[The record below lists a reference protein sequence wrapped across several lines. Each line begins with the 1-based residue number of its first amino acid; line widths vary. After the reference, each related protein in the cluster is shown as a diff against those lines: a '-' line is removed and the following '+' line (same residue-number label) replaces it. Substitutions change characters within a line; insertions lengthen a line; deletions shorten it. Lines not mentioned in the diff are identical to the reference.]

1 MSNVVPFTPRAET
14 GGWSAGERARLSE
27 LADRLA
33 ADGIHVRV
41 VYGATDAGDPWCVIT
56 DEFDEV
62 LVHVARINGQF
73 VIHDAAADVV
83 EEDDTLWTAVDRL
96 LGADWRDG
104 QGEVVVPMAA
114 RQAQSVIA
122 LVVAAAFFDM
132 TAQAHETPESASHD
146 TGAGALAAF
155 ATAAVLAAPAAA
167 EEHQRFERLAA
178 PADDTAPGDSAT
190 MTAAEEA
197 PKAQAPTDEIKPVL
211 TGADGPPAETPVLV
225 AQAQAIPLQGGDGVN
240 LLVGGAGDDSLNG
253 GVGAD
258 HLVGDAGD
266 DTLSGGGAGPG
277 QADLL
282 DGGDGNDQIHLGAQV
297 VAIGGAGDDTFV
309 LEIAQAPETPQQ
321 HDFGV
326 ILDFTVGDRLA
337 GADGQI
343 VNVISATVQDDV
355 LSGLRGFNFTGH
367 LPPPLPGF
375 RVEVDVDGDNQGDGF
390 LTVAGTGAAG
400 LLAHLPGGVL
410 PPPAPADQTDLV
422 VSTSPVA
429 PPQGDFLLG

>member
-1 MSNVVPFTPRAET
+1 MSNIVPFTPRADT

-62 LVHVARINGQF
+62 LVHVARIDGQF

-114 RQAQSVIA
+114 RQAQSLIA

-132 TAQAHETPESASHD
+132 TAQAHETPEPAAHGG
-146 TGAGALAAF
+146 GAAALAAF
-155 ATAAVLAAPAAA
+155 AAAAILAAPAAA

-190 MTAAEEA
+190 LTAAEDA
-197 PKAQAPTDEIKPVL
+197 PKAQAPTDEIKPA
-211 TGADGPPAETPVLV
+211 TAGADGPVGEPPILL
-225 AQAQAIPLQGGDGVN
+225 AQAQANPLQGGDGADVR
-240 LLVGGAGDDSLNG
+240 VGGAGDDSLKG
-253 GVGAD
+253 GGGAD
-258 HLVGDAGD
+258 HLVGGAGD

-282 DGGDGNDQIHLGAQV
+282 EGGDGNDQIHLGARV
-297 VAIGGAGDDTFV
+297 AAIGGAGDDTFV
-309 LEIAQAPETPQQ
+309 LEVAKAPETPPQQ

-326 ILDFTVGDRLA
+326 ILDFTAGDRLA
-337 GADGQI
+337 GANGHL
-343 VNVISATVQDDV
+343 VSVLNATVQDDV
-355 LSGLRGFNFTGH
+355 LSGLRGFPGH

-375 RVEVDVDGDNQGDGF
+375 RVEVDLDGDNLGDGF
-390 LTVAGTGAAG
+390 LMVAGTGAAG
-400 LLAHLPGGVL
+400 LVGHLASGG
-410 PPPAPADQTDLV
+410 PRPPAPDAQTDV
-422 VSTSPVA
+422 VVTTSQVA
-429 PPQGDFLLG
+429 VPPGDFLLS